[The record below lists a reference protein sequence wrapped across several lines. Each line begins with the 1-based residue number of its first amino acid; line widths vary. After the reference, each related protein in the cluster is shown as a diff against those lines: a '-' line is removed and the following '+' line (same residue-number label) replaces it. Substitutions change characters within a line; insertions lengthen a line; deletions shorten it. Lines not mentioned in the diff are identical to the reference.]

1 MRASRPILWPRR
13 GSPRLKGRVV
23 ALNKEAVVSIPFQS
37 RRSPSRPRGAS
48 RLGVLVLL
56 LGLIGSFVGV
66 GWNSPANAV
75 TFLAGSPYDGTNGTP
90 DDSAGAS
97 SPDMASGQLDN
108 SYGGGV
114 KEDTVCPAVGAGSIP
129 SKADL
134 ISVYVATANATDASG
149 DHFLYLGWTRLDTA
163 NEAGTVAIDFEL
175 NQSEDVSCNG
185 VNPTR
190 TVGDKLVTYEFQ
202 GNDPAPVVKIT
213 VWTWDSHTWADKT
226 VLNLSQAEGSIAP
239 SRLFGEMVIN
249 LEKSGIFTKGQCD
262 NFAGVFAKSRS
273 SSSAEEPQLKDLI
286 APVPLHVANCGPL
299 TVAKTVTGGKAG
311 DTFDFTV
318 DCPGTD
324 NDEAFSLANGE
335 AKTFGDIPLGAQC
348 VVTETDPGSFWTTT
362 RTIGGGASGTGPATV
377 VIDVV
382 GQSVAFTNA
391 AKPNGITLDKKVN
404 GADHATIG
412 DALVARTLDD
422 LTYTVTVTNT
432 GQVPLTITA
441 LKDSLYTGFPAAGD
455 CPQAVGS
462 TLAAGASFVC
472 TYHVSMSGAA
482 HNVAGV
488 VAVDQSNRPVS
499 DDDETFVAAVP
510 TEVLGIVLEQP
521 TPLAVLPR
529 TGTPARDL
537 ALVAFG
543 LAAVGLGLLRL
554 NRRPKTIG

>member
-1 MRASRPILWPRR
+1 MSFL
-13 GSPRLKGRVV
+13 
-23 ALNKEAVVSIPFQS
+23 FHS
-37 RRSPSRPRGAS
+37 RRDPSRPLIRRGAS
-48 RLGVLVLL
+48 RLGVLALM
-56 LGLIGSFVGV
+56 LGLVGSFVGV
-66 GWNSPANAV
+66 GWNGPANAASV
-75 TFLAGSPYDGTNGTP
+75 LAGNPYDGTDGMP
-90 DDSAGAS
+90 DDSAGAPT
-97 SPDMASGQLDN
+97 PDMPTGQSDN

-134 ISVYVATANATDASG
+134 INVYVATADATDDSG
-149 DHFLYLGWTRLDTA
+149 DHFLYLGWTRLDAA
-163 NEAGTVAIDFEL
+163 NENGTVAIDFEL
-175 NQSEDVSCNG
+175 NQSDDTSCNG

-202 GNDPAPVVKIT
+202 GNLPSPVVEIT
-213 VWTWDSHTWADKT
+213 VWTWDGTKWADKT
-226 VLNLSQAEGSIAP
+226 VLNLSQAEGSIGED
-239 SRLFGEMVIN
+239 RLFGEMVIN
-249 LEKSGIFTKGQCD
+249 LEASGIFTEGQCD

-273 SSSAEEPQLKDLI
+273 SSGSEEPQMKDLI
-286 APVPLHVANCGPL
+286 APVPLHVATCGPL

-311 DTFDFTV
+311 DRFDFTV

-324 NDEAFSLANGE
+324 HDDAFSLAAGE
-335 AKTFGDIPLGAQC
+335 IQTIEDIPLGAQC

-362 RTIGGGASGTGPATV
+362 RTISGGASGTGPATV
-377 VIDVV
+377 VIDAD
-382 GQSVAFTNA
+382 GQSVDFTNA

-441 LKDSLYTGFPAAGD
+441 LKDSLYSGFPDAGG

-462 TLAAGASFVC
+462 TLAAGASFTC
-472 TYHVSMSGAA
+472 TYLVSMSGAA
-482 HNVAGV
+482 HNVASV

-499 DDDETFVAAVP
+499 DDDETFVEP
-510 TEVLGIVLEQP
+510 TPVEVLGVVLAQP
-521 TPLAVLPR
+521 EAVLPR
-529 TGTPARDL
+529 TGTPARDM

-543 LAAVGLGLLRL
+543 LAALGLGLMHL
-554 NRRPKTIG
+554 NRRPKTVA